1 MSKKNQKGNNL
12 IQNLG
17 PDSYIRKFGRSL
29 SLEACYINEGW
40 EQAGIADI
48 IVVRS
53 KKSGKKVIGVYLVDV
68 YCLGLK
74 NTFYRID
81 MPDDEIE
88 DIVTGINGDT
98 VHLKT
103 DPDLA
108 FNIIYGG
115 IEYAE
120 DLGFSPHK
128 DFKVS
133 EYLLPDVE
141 DVPYIDIEFGRN
153 GRPFF
158 MAGPHDN
165 TGKII
170 NTLNKT
176 IGEGNYDFAREEGWW

>member
-1 MSKKNQKGNNL
+1 MSKKNQKGGKP

-29 SLEACYINEGW
+29 ILETCYISEGW
-40 EQAGIADI
+40 ERTGIANI

-68 YCLGLK
+68 FCLGLK
-74 NTFYRID
+74 NTFARID
-81 MPDDEIE
+81 VPDDEIE
-88 DIVTGINGDT
+88 DIVSGVKGGTI
-98 VHLKT
+98 HLKT

-141 DVPYIDIEFGRN
+141 DVPYMDIEFGRN
-153 GRPFF
+153 GRPFYVT
-158 MAGPHDN
+158 GPSDN
-165 TGKII
+165 VGKII

-176 IGEGNYDFAREEGWW
+176 VGEGNYNFARGDSMW